1 MEDRK
6 LTEKESLELITDMI
20 RNTRDR
26 LHIGDGNMLLISGY
40 GTAVAAVIQYILML
54 ITGDPRSNLVWLV
67 IPLII
72 MPLIKREKRK
82 HKSVTA
88 PTTYVDKISN
98 GIWKLV
104 GTVALAGCALCTGFM
119 IYGYNCWLL
128 MFIYALVVVGFGTTV
143 QGIVIREKSLV
154 AGGMFSIIAG
164 GFITCCVICK
174 IPVLVIWAIPLLIVS
189 FVLMTIIPG
198 HIINNKAHK
207 ICQEN

>member
-6 LTEKESLELITDMI
+6 LTEKESLELITEMI

-26 LHIGDGNMLLISGY
+26 LHIGNGNMLLISGY
-40 GTAVAAVIQYILML
+40 GTAMAAVIQYILML

-174 IPVLVIWAIPLLIVS
+174 IPVLVIWATPLLIVS